1 MDVMSTK
8 VLGVI
13 QARMDS
19 KRLPGKVLKKIEN
32 KPLIWHIYKR
42 LQNITEISQVVIA
55 TTNEDSDKPLRD
67 FLVENKISFY
77 AGSVNNVLDR
87 LYNTGNKFQCDILVK
102 VNADCPLIDPD
113 LVQEGIKKYLTSNKK
128 IDLVTNCVKETFP
141 EGMQYAIFNFN
152 SIIKLWK
159 TIKDPFWKEYF
170 FRYFLEKENKLS
182 VEGIESPINFSS
194 FRWAVDYQEDF
205 DFVKKIYEVL
215 YQINPF
221 FGMKEILNL
230 LETQPEISEINKKI
244 SSKIS
249 FEEFNNAKRENRKI
263 RYL

>member
-1 MDVMSTK
+1 MGIMSTK

-42 LQNITEISQVVIA
+42 LQNITEISEVVIA

-77 AGSVNNVLDR
+77 AGSVNDVLDR

-102 VNADCPLIDPD
+102 INSDCPLIDSN
-113 LVQEGIKKYLTSNKK
+113 LVQEGIKDYLRSNKK

-182 VEGIESPINFSS
+182 VKGIENSVNLSS
-194 FRWAVDYQEDF
+194 LRWAVDYQEDL
-205 DFVKKIYEVL
+205 DFVRKVYEKL

-221 FGMKEILNL
+221 FGIDEILNL
-230 LETQPEISEINKKI
+230 LEAQPEITKINNKF

-249 FEEFNNAKRENRKI
+249 LEEFNESKNKKTKC
-263 RYL
+263 L